1 MDSNILAR
9 ILRHLHASGG
19 LVLFLDYDGTLV
31 PIARTPT
38 EAQPDDALLALL
50 ADLARAPAFDTIL
63 LSGRPLA
70 SLQGML
76 PVPGLTLAG
85 TYGVEIQR
93 DGKVMTRGVDAFQIR
108 PIVEQVK
115 SEWGRLTDGRDG
127 FLLEDKGLAIALHAR
142 WAEPAEAGLVL
153 ETARA
158 AAMLVLPADNFR
170 ILRGDRF
177 LETYYAKYWYNIYE
191 IRDKE
196 DGNLKGWY
204 CNVAYPAE
212 ISEELIAFSDLALD
226 LVVYPDGRQVVL
238 DEEEFQALKGLGAT
252 DAEIVEALGVMELFA
267 GFNKFLDSL
276 HVDIDFPRRGA

>member
-1 MDSNILAR
+1 MTESNVRATIHQHLRGGGRLA
-9 ILRHLHASGG
+9 
-19 LVLFLDYDGTLV
+19 LFLDYDGTLV

-38 EAQPDDALLALL
+38 EAQPDGALLALL
-50 ADLARAPAFDTIL
+50 ADLARAPAFDTIV

-93 DGKVMTRGVDAFQIR
+93 DGKIMARDVDAARIR

-170 ILRGDRF
+170 ILGGDRF
-177 LETYYAKYWYNIYE
+177 LEAAPAAAHKGQTVAWLLDQIHDPGALPVYFGDD
-191 IRDKE
+191 DK
-196 DGNLKGWY
+196 
-204 CNVAYPAE
+204 
-212 ISEELIAFSDLALD
+212 
-226 LVVYPDGRQVVL
+226 
-238 DEEEFQALKGLGAT
+238 DEEA
-252 DAEIVEALGVMELFA
+252 FA
-267 GFNKFLDSL
+267 
-276 HVDIDFPRRGA
+276 VIRRRGGIPVGVGARFPLESALERLPSPEAVRGWLRGFLEDAQ

>member
-1 MDSNILAR
+1 MMDSNILAR

-31 PIARTPT
+31 PIARIPT

-70 SLQGML
+70 SLQAML

-158 AAMLVLPADNFR
+158 AAMLLLPAQDFR
-170 ILRGDRF
+170 ILGGDRF
-177 LETYYAKYWYNIYE
+177 LEAAPSAAHKGQTVDWLLDQIHDSGALPVYFGDD
-191 IRDKE
+191 DK
-196 DGNLKGWY
+196 
-204 CNVAYPAE
+204 
-212 ISEELIAFSDLALD
+212 
-226 LVVYPDGRQVVL
+226 
-238 DEEEFQALKGLGAT
+238 DEEA
-252 DAEIVEALGVMELFA
+252 FA
-267 GFNKFLDSL
+267 
-276 HVDIDFPRRGA
+276 VIRRRGGIPIGVGARFPLESALERLPSPEAVRGWLRRFLEDAQ